1 MKKILLL
8 IILFSP
14 ISFSEGLD
22 LICAG
27 EATVTDSKVSSSSA
41 QVYGQGT
48 SAYGSGSTVTASDR
62 QASAQVI
69 FHLDDGFDN
78 GFIQL
83 PSVMRP
89 PIGGKKKDKFELKNI
104 TVTDAEIKAEF
115 RINFINKP
123 KVTISRVTGKM
134 EYKAMASPKN
144 FSGDCSILDVS
155 KKKF

>member
-1 MKKILLL
+1 M
-8 IILFSP
+8 LFSP
-14 ISFSEGLD
+14 IGFSEGLD
-22 LICAG
+22 LICTG

-41 QVYGQGT
+41 QVYGQGS

-69 FHLDDGFDN
+69 FHLDDGFDD